1 MTLPSGEFI
10 GQVRGG
16 RTAAENSA
24 LEDHP
29 LSAIGN
35 LSDRPMILDPM
46 RRPSKQDA
54 SVEMNMQSLFD
65 KNVIVLGASR
75 GLGAMIAQRAAA
87 EGARTLAV
95 ARSRHWLNELAQN
108 AGDVDVLELDASEEG
123 APEKVFGDRIPALLV
138 VCGGAR
144 PHAAPIH
151 EMSWEQFSANWENDV
166 KTSFLFCKAAL
177 SRPLA
182 PGSVVILMSS
192 GAALGGSPISGGYA
206 GAKRMQMLIANYCQ
220 KESDRLGLGI
230 RFLALA
236 PAMIMPGT
244 DFGRYAVEGYA
255 EYLGTS
261 VADFIN
267 SMKSPQTPE
276 DVVAAV
282 FELAAHPD
290 AWVGSVFKID
300 SDGIARAQ

>member
-1 MTLPSGEFI
+1 MLPASFGL
-10 GQVRGG
+10 G
-16 RTAAENSA
+16 TAAEKSA
-24 LEDHP
+24 LEDHRLP
-29 LSAIGN
+29 TIGN
-35 LSDRPMILDPM
+35 LSDRPMILDPTG
-46 RRPSKQDA
+46 RPSKQDA

-95 ARSRHWLNELAQN
+95 ARRRHWLNELAEN
-108 AGDVDVLELDASEEG
+108 AGDVDVLELDASEED

-255 EYLGTS
+255 EYLGMS

-267 SMKSPQTPE
+267 GMKSPQTPE

-290 AWVGSVFKID
+290 AWEGSVFKID

>member
-1 MTLPSGEFI
+1 MLPASFGL
-10 GQVRGG
+10 G
-16 RTAAENSA
+16 TAAEKSA
-24 LEDHP
+24 LEDHRLP
-29 LSAIGN
+29 TIGN
-35 LSDRPMILDPM
+35 LSDRPMILDPTG
-46 RRPSKQDA
+46 RPSKQDA

-95 ARSRHWLNELAQN
+95 ARRRHWLNELAEN
-108 AGDVDVLELDASEEG
+108 AGDVDVLELDASEED

-290 AWVGSVFKID
+290 AWEGSVFKID

>member
-1 MTLPSGEFI
+1 MPSL
-10 GQVRGG
+10 V
-16 RTAAENSA
+16 N
-24 LEDHP
+24 
-29 LSAIGN
+29 
-35 LSDRPMILDPM
+35 
-46 RRPSKQDA
+46 
-54 SVEMNMQSLFD
+54 

-87 EGARTLAV
+87 QGARTLAV
-95 ARSRHWLNELAQN
+95 ARRRQWLDELARN
-108 AGDVDVLELDASEEG
+108 ADGIDVLELDAADAS
-123 APEKVFGDRIPALLV
+123 APERVFTDRVPSLLV

-151 EMSWEQFSANWENDV
+151 EMSWDQFSANWETDV
-166 KTSFLFCKAAL
+166 KISFLFCKAAL
-177 SRPLA
+177 SKPLA
-182 PGSVVILMSS
+182 PGSVVVLVSS

-244 DFGRYAVEGYA
+244 EFGRHAVEGYA
-255 EYLGTS
+255 EYLGIS
-261 VADFIN
+261 VADFVN

-290 AWVGSVFKID
+290 AWEGSVFKVS
-300 SDGIARAQ
+300 SDGIERV

>member
-1 MTLPSGEFI
+1 
-10 GQVRGG
+10 
-16 RTAAENSA
+16 
-24 LEDHP
+24 
-29 LSAIGN
+29 
-35 LSDRPMILDPM
+35 MILDPTD
-46 RRPSKQDA
+46 RPSKQEP
-54 SVEMNMQSLFD
+54 SVEINMQSLID

-95 ARSRHWLNELAQN
+95 ARRRHWLDELARN
-108 AGDVDVLELDASEEG
+108 AGGVDVLELDASEEG
-123 APEKVFGDRIPALLV
+123 APEKVFGDRVPALLV

-151 EMSWEQFSANWENDV
+151 EMSWDQFSANWESDV

-177 SRPLA
+177 STPLA
-182 PGSVVILMSS
+182 PGSVVILVSS
-192 GAALGGSPISGGYA
+192 GAALGGSPVSGGYA

-236 PAMIMPGT
+236 PATIMPGT
-244 DFGRYAVEGYA
+244 DFGRQAAEGYA
-255 EYLGTS
+255 EYLGMS
-261 VADFIN
+261 VADFIT

-276 DVVAAV
+276 DVVAAI

-290 AWVGSVFKID
+290 AWEGCVFKIAGN
-300 SDGIARAQ
+300 GIARVQ

>member
-1 MTLPSGEFI
+1 MPSL
-10 GQVRGG
+10 V
-16 RTAAENSA
+16 N
-24 LEDHP
+24 
-29 LSAIGN
+29 
-35 LSDRPMILDPM
+35 
-46 RRPSKQDA
+46 
-54 SVEMNMQSLFD
+54 

-87 EGARTLAV
+87 QGARTLAV
-95 ARSRHWLNELAQN
+95 ARRRQWLDELARN
-108 AGDVDVLELDASEEG
+108 ADGIDVLELDAADAS
-123 APEKVFGDRIPALLV
+123 APERVFTDRVPSLLV

-151 EMSWEQFSANWENDV
+151 EMSWDQFSANWETDV
-166 KTSFLFCKAAL
+166 KISFLFCKAAL
-177 SRPLA
+177 SKPLA
-182 PGSVVILMSS
+182 PGSVVVLVSS

-236 PAMIMPGT
+236 PAMIMPST
-244 DFGRYAVEGYA
+244 EFGRHAVEGYA
-255 EYLGTS
+255 EYLGMS
-261 VADFIN
+261 VADFVN

-290 AWVGSVFKID
+290 AWEGSVFKVS
-300 SDGIARAQ
+300 SDGIERV